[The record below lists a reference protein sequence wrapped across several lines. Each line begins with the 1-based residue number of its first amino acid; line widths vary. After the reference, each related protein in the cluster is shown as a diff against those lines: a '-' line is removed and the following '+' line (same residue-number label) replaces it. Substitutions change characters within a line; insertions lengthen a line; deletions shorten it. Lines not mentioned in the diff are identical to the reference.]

1 MENELL
7 KKIRKI
13 EIKTKSLSHQIFAG
27 EYHSAFKGRG
37 MAFSEVRE
45 YQFGDDVRNMD
56 WNVTARLRSPY
67 IKIFE
72 EEREMTVVLLVDVS
86 SSGIF
91 GTSVKT
97 KRELAAEVAAVLSQ
111 NIVLSQYQGI
121 CPFLGVSK
129 KISSAAGMGFA
140 VIFVMAVSSVFTWL
154 VYNYVLVPLGLDYL
168 YTMAFILVIAS
179 LVQITEMVVKRY
191 SPTLYSALGVYLP
204 LITTNCAILGTANS
218 AVVFSSYAFV
228 ETFAVSVATGVGFLL
243 AIVLLACV
251 RLKTDRAD
259 IPKCF
264 KGFPITLVTAA
275 IMALAFAGFAGILG

>member
-1 MENELL
+1 MTTS
-7 KKIRKI
+7 II
-13 EIKTKSLSHQIFAG
+13 SLMFAAII
-27 EYHSAFKGRG
+27 S
-37 MAFSEVRE
+37 
-45 YQFGDDVRNMD
+45 N
-56 WNVTARLRSPY
+56 
-67 IKIFE
+67 
-72 EEREMTVVLLVDVS
+72 
-86 SSGIF
+86 
-91 GTSVKT
+91 
-97 KRELAAEVAAVLSQ
+97 

-140 VIFVMAVSSVFTWL
+140 VIFVMAISSVFTYL
-154 VYNYVLVPLGLDYL
+154 VYNFILVPLELDFL

-204 LITTNCAILGTANS
+204 LITTNCAILGTANA
-218 AVVFSSYAFV
+218 AVVFNSYNFAY
-228 ETFAVSVATGVGFLL
+228 TFGVSVATGVGFLF

-251 RLKTDRAD
+251 RLKSDRAD

-275 IMALAFAGFAGILG
+275 IMAMAFAGFAGILAG

>member
-1 MENELL
+1 
-7 KKIRKI
+7 
-13 EIKTKSLSHQIFAG
+13 
-27 EYHSAFKGRG
+27 
-37 MAFSEVRE
+37 
-45 YQFGDDVRNMD
+45 
-56 WNVTARLRSPY
+56 
-67 IKIFE
+67 
-72 EEREMTVVLLVDVS
+72 MTVS
-86 SSGIF
+86 II
-91 GTSVKT
+91 SVMF
-97 KRELAAEVAAVLSQ
+97 AAVLSQ

-218 AVVFSSYAFV
+218 AVVFSSYTFV

>member
-1 MENELL
+1 
-7 KKIRKI
+7 
-13 EIKTKSLSHQIFAG
+13 
-27 EYHSAFKGRG
+27 
-37 MAFSEVRE
+37 
-45 YQFGDDVRNMD
+45 
-56 WNVTARLRSPY
+56 
-67 IKIFE
+67 
-72 EEREMTVVLLVDVS
+72 MTVSIL
-86 SSGIF
+86 
-91 GTSVKT
+91 SVMF
-97 KRELAAEVAAVLSQ
+97 AAVISD

-154 VYNYVLVPLGLDYL
+154 AYNYILLPLELDYL
-168 YTMAFILVIAS
+168 YIIAFILIIAS
-179 LVQITEMVVKRY
+179 LVQLTEIIVKRF

-204 LITTNCAILGTANS
+204 LITTNCAIFGTANS
-218 AVVFSSYAFV
+218 AVVYSSYAFI
-228 ETFAVSVATGVGFLL
+228 ETFSVSVAPGVGFQF

-275 IMALAFAGFAGILG
+275 IMALAFAGFAGILA

>member
-1 MENELL
+1 M
-7 KKIRKI
+7 
-13 EIKTKSLSHQIFAG
+13 FAAII
-27 EYHSAFKGRG
+27 S
-37 MAFSEVRE
+37 
-45 YQFGDDVRNMD
+45 N
-56 WNVTARLRSPY
+56 
-67 IKIFE
+67 
-72 EEREMTVVLLVDVS
+72 
-86 SSGIF
+86 
-91 GTSVKT
+91 
-97 KRELAAEVAAVLSQ
+97 

-140 VIFVMAVSSVFTWL
+140 VIFVMAISSVFTYL
-154 VYNYVLVPLGLDYL
+154 VYNFILVPLELDFL

-204 LITTNCAILGTANS
+204 LITTNCAILGTANA
-218 AVVFSSYAFV
+218 AVVFNSYNFAY
-228 ETFAVSVATGVGFLL
+228 TFGVSVATGVGFLF

-251 RLKTDRAD
+251 RLKSDRAD

-275 IMALAFAGFAGILG
+275 IMAMAFAGFAGILAG

>member
-1 MENELL
+1 
-7 KKIRKI
+7 
-13 EIKTKSLSHQIFAG
+13 
-27 EYHSAFKGRG
+27 
-37 MAFSEVRE
+37 
-45 YQFGDDVRNMD
+45 
-56 WNVTARLRSPY
+56 
-67 IKIFE
+67 
-72 EEREMTVVLLVDVS
+72 MTVSIL
-86 SSGIF
+86 
-91 GTSVKT
+91 SVMF
-97 KRELAAEVAAVLSQ
+97 AAVISD

-154 VYNYVLVPLGLDYL
+154 AYNYILLPLELDYL
-168 YTMAFILVIAS
+168 YIIAFILIIAS
-179 LVQITEMVVKRY
+179 LVQLTEIIVKRF

-204 LITTNCAILGTANS
+204 LITTNCAIFGTANS
-218 AVVFSSYAFV
+218 AVVYSSYAFI

-259 IPKCF
+259 VPKCF

-275 IMALAFAGFAGILG
+275 IMALAFAGFAGILA